1 MADGDGTSGRPHRR
15 VSADKAM
22 EFMLELLENDDG
34 DLSDDSD
41 DSGDDFTILHNN
53 SSDSSSAGEEE
64 TETDSTSSS
73 NPIDQAGPSRPGNRR
88 RTHFFCKGCT
98 HKPYLHANKC
108 FEEYHTP

>member
-64 TETDSTSSS
+64 TSCG
-73 NPIDQAGPSRPGNRR
+73 GPLRAQIFR
-88 RTHFFCKGCT
+88 KV
-98 HKPYLHANKC
+98 C
-108 FEEYHTP
+108 FYEQK